1 MKLLKELFFK
11 DWRYKLIA
19 LLISISI
26 WSVVNFGSRT
36 AVTVSRYVEL
46 RNTSPEF
53 TYRLSSEKVSITV
66 YAAERLLT
74 SHLIEEI
81 KAFVD
86 VSSINEPGIY
96 RLKVGV
102 ENKLDILIHPA
113 SVDPPEIKVYVKRI
127 NRN

>member
-1 MKLLKELFFK
+1 MKLLRELFFR

-19 LLISISI
+19 LLISLSI

-46 RNTSPEF
+46 KNTNPEF
-53 TYRLSSEKVSITV
+53 RYKLSSEKVSITV
-66 YAAERLLT
+66 YVVERLLT
-74 SHLIEEI
+74 SHLIEEVR
-81 KAFVD
+81 AFAD
-86 VSSINEPGIY
+86 VGHIVKPGTY
-96 RLKVGV
+96 RVKVRA
-102 ENKLDILIHPA
+102 ESKLDILVHPA